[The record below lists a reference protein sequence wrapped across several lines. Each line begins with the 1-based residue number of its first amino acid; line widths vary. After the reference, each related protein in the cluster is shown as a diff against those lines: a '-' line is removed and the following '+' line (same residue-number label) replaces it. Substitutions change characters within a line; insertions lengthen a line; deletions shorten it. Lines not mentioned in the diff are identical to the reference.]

1 MPLSAICKII
11 SVAVENVTMVQR
23 GHYWQLRLEVG
34 QEISR
39 YPFQMPQNALK
50 MKVGLKIKTGWRL
63 GLSGEKREINQK
75 RNTKER
81 GHGSE
86 KVLMNSK
93 WKLLK
98 SE

>member
-1 MPLSAICKII
+1 
-11 SVAVENVTMVQR
+11 
-23 GHYWQLRLEVG
+23 
-34 QEISR
+34 
-39 YPFQMPQNALK
+39 MPQNALK

-93 WKLLK
+93 RKLLK
-98 SE
+98 PE

>member
-1 MPLSAICKII
+1 MPLSAIYKTI
-11 SVAVENVTMVQR
+11 SVTVENVTMVQR
-23 GHYWQLRLEVG
+23 GYCWQLRLEVC

-39 YPFQMPQNALK
+39 CAFQMPQNALK

-75 RNTKER
+75 RNTEER

-86 KVLMNSK
+86 KVLTNSK
-93 WKLLK
+93 QKLLK
-98 SE
+98 PE